1 MQISSK
7 TLQIHEKEEQEMNEK
22 NDNASCLSEE
32 PLISADQVFNRIFV
46 TVRLDVEQMN
56 ATSFLSRVFLS
67 SRWLRRLWRWW
78 RTLQI
83 LEKPKRRMK
92 RRTAVARQGPSPPSW
107 MRSGS
112 CLRPLITT
120 VLTKVKLEHLHHLHW
135 SQGCQTLIFAAPR
148 SCWLT

>member
-67 SRWLRRLWRWW
+67 SR
-78 RTLQI
+78 
-83 LEKPKRRMK
+83 
-92 RRTAVARQGPSPPSW
+92 
-107 MRSGS
+107 
-112 CLRPLITT
+112 
-120 VLTKVKLEHLHHLHW
+120 
-135 SQGCQTLIFAAPR
+135 
-148 SCWLT
+148 